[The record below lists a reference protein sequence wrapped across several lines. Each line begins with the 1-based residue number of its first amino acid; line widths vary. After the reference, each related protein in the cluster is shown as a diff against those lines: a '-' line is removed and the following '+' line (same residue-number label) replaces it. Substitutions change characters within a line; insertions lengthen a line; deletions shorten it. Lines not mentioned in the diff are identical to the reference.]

1 MTRGDAF
8 APGSRSG
15 VFFVAVEE
23 RKTGWT
29 ERLAARGL
37 LLACVVVLSVSAQA
51 ITELRHAHGIGYSPD
66 GSRILIPNHYGIA
79 VFSEGRWSKVPGPE
93 HDYMG
98 FVVTRDFVFTSGH
111 VAGSR
116 GTANPLG
123 LIRSD
128 DGGRSWTKLG
138 LVGQVEFHHVAAGYL
153 SNAVYV
159 FNAEPNAVL
168 PRAGIYRMKGDRVV
182 EWHNAAARGL
192 EGDLGMLTAHP
203 TEPATIAAATTAG
216 LFLSQDGGEEF
227 KPIVSGLRATAA
239 RFALEGDGLLVG
251 TLEGKQPALFRI
263 TIKDGL
269 RKPLTLPPFERDAVA
284 NIVQNPARRNEM
296 ALISFERAVY
306 VSDDGGKT
314 WKRIARPRGTL
325 PGSGKYK

>member
-1 MTRGDAF
+1 MMPRNAF
-8 APGSRSG
+8 APASGSG
-15 VFFVAVEE
+15 VFFLAVEGK
-23 RKTGWT
+23 KTRRAQRG
-29 ERLAARGL
+29 AVRGL
-37 LLACVVVLSVSAQA
+37 LFACLVGLAVSAHA

-66 GSRILIPNHYGIA
+66 GSQVLIPNHYGIA
-79 VFSEGRWSKVPGPE
+79 VYSDGRWSKVPGPE

-98 FVVTRDFVFTSGH
+98 FVVTRDFMFTSGH
-111 VAGSR
+111 QAGSR

-123 LIRSD
+123 LMRSG

-138 LVGQVEFHHVAAGYL
+138 IVGQVEFHHVAAGYL

-159 FNAEPNAVL
+159 FNAEPNPVL
-168 PRAGIYRMKGDRVV
+168 PRAGIYRMSGDGLIG
-182 EWHNAAARGL
+182 WHQAAGRGL

-203 TEPATIAAATTAG
+203 TEPSTLAAATTAG

-227 KPIVSGLRATAA
+227 KPIITGLRATAA
-239 RFALEGDGLLVG
+239 RFALEGDGLFVG

-269 RKPLTLPPFERDAVA
+269 RKALTLPPFERDAVA

-306 VSDDGGKT
+306 VSDDGGKS